1 MLGHDH
7 GVLFF
12 SGGKDSLAC
21 LLLLREHWDRITVVW
36 SNPGAPHAETVAYM
50 DRIRSMV
57 PHFVELNGRQPE
69 WIAAHG
75 WPVDVVPVK
84 ASSAGAIG
92 FDAPKVRMASF
103 LDCCSANLWE
113 PMRQYVI
120 DTAPTLII
128 RGQRADESPRNRMT
142 DAEVTVLGTVTY
154 WHPLHDWTAA
164 QVKEYIQA
172 AGWELPPFYD
182 IGAESSP
189 DCWNCTAYIDHNR
202 SRLRWMR
209 RERPQMFAQIEPVL
223 DALSGHLED
232 HIRDLAEVLSGNHD
246 P

>member
-50 DRIRSMV
+50 DRIRSIV

-92 FDAPKVRMASF
+92 FEAPKVRMASF

-189 DCWNCTAYIDHNR
+189 DCWNCTAYIDHNL
-202 SRLRWMR
+202 SRLRWLK
-209 RERPQMFAQIEPVL
+209 RERPAMFAEIEPVL

-232 HIRDLAEVLSGNHD
+232 HIRDLAEVLE
-246 P
+246 